1 MKIPSMKGVESYS
14 GGNRLPLGWHEVRVT
29 ECKEDE
35 SNDKP
40 FIQVTFENN
49 VGESL
54 DKRLY
59 VTEKSFGFLKPFL
72 EAVGVNTD
80 NEFDL
85 NPNGLVN
92 RRLRVK
98 VAMEP
103 SYKDPSKSYAAVV
116 EYEPAGEGGTVAST
130 DPGDPLAQFAGAT
143 AGSAPS
149 EDDIPF

>member
-1 MKIPSMKGVESYS
+1 MRVPSMKDVESYK
-14 GGNRLPLGWHEVRVT
+14 GGNRLQPGWHDVRISA
-29 ECKEDE
+29 CKEDT
-35 SNDKP
+35 NGDKP

-49 VGESL
+49 AGESL
-54 DKRLY
+54 DRRLY

-80 NEFDL
+80 EDFDL
-85 NPNGLVN
+85 NPSGLVN

-103 SYKDPSKSYAAVV
+103 SYKDPTKLYANVV
-116 EYEPAGEGGTVAST
+116 EYEPAGEGGSAPVDSS
-130 DPGDPLAQFAGAT
+130 DPLAQYAGAT